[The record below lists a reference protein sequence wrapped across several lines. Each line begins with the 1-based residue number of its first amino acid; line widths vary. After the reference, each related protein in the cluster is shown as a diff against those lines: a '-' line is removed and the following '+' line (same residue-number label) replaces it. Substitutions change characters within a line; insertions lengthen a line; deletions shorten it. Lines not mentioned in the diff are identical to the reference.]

1 MAAAA
6 GTAAGAWAQGL
17 SEDQRTRGPEAR
29 SRSRSRTKTSE
40 RASMF
45 QPEWL
50 ARSFICQQE
59 QQEQQRSEMVTEE
72 RTHA

>member
-1 MAAAA
+1 
-6 GTAAGAWAQGL
+6 
-17 SEDQRTRGPEAR
+17 
-29 SRSRSRTKTSE
+29 
-40 RASMF
+40 MF